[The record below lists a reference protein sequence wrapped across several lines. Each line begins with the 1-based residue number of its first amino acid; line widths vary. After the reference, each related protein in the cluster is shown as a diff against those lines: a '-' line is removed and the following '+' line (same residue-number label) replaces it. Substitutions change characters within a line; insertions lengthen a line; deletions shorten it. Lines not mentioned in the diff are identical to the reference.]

1 MGEPAKKLPP
11 EPVLPPLEDGD
22 KCLECLYLVNRGGQ
36 LNTSCIVLGRSYD
49 WGTGVSGVTTRIVAK
64 LNGTALVHIR
74 VGAVADGVRP
84 AGGKFREFI
93 FYPSGMYGAVA
104 ENDNGAR

>member
-1 MGEPAKKLPP
+1 MGEPARKLPP
-11 EPVLPPLEDGD
+11 AAELPPLEPGD

-49 WGTGVSGVTTRIVAK
+49 WGTGVSGMTERIVAK

-74 VGAVADGVRP
+74 MGAVVE
-84 AGGKFREFI
+84 AGKVGGGRFREFV

-104 ENDNGAR
+104 ND